1 MYNPKIRTFLV
12 LGLTLAWVGV
22 ATSYYILQTKRK
34 TCPLNATKAEIAL
47 GAAAKAASLEEAM
60 TLLKNREDKK
70 AAAIFEQVLKGQPD
84 NIEAL
89 WGKAEVLR
97 RSYDY
102 KDAEKLLDE
111 ILKKDP
117 KHLAS
122 INSLAYIRYRDDK
135 LDESLKLVNQVL
147 KCCPDKENEALSYI
161 MLGTINSKRSSKGGF
176 FSKIKYGTQIKGYF
190 LKARDLDPG
199 MPEVHLALGTF
210 YLKAPSI
217 VGGDLDKAIQE
228 LEIAEK
234 LAPNFATVNARLAQ
248 AYKKKGN
255 MEKYKF
261 YLEKTKK
268 LDPDNEALK
277 EVK

>member
-1 MYNPKIRTFLV
+1 V
-12 LGLTLAWVGV
+12 LALTLAWVAA
-22 ATSYYILQTKRK
+22 ATSYYIVQTKK
-34 TCPLNATKAEIAL
+34 KACPLNTTKAEIAV
-47 GAAAKAASLEEAM
+47 ASASKAATLEKAIV
-60 TLLKNREDKK
+60 LLKNREDKK
-70 AAAIFEQVLKGQPD
+70 ATAIFEQVLKGQPD

-102 KDAEKLLDE
+102 KGAEKLLNE

-122 INSLAYIRYRDDK
+122 INSLAYIYYRDDK

-147 KCCPDKENEALSYI
+147 KSCPDKENEALAYM

-190 LKARDLDPG
+190 LKARDLDPN
-199 MPEVHLALGTF
+199 MPEVHLGLGTF

-228 LEIAEK
+228 LETALK
-234 LAPNFATVNARLAQ
+234 LSPNFATVNARLAQ
-248 AYKKKGN
+248 AYKKKGDTA
-255 MEKYKF
+255 KYN
-261 YLEKTKK
+261 YYYEKTKK
-268 LDPDNEALK
+268 LDPENEALK
-277 EVK
+277 DF